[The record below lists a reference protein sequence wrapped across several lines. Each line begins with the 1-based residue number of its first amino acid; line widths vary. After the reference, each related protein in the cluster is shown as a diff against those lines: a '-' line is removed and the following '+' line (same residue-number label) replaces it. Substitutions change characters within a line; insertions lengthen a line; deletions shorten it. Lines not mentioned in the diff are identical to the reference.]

1 MIETFHW
8 PIQLQA
14 GMEGTFSYS
23 TRSAKFGDGY
33 EQISGE
39 GINPETQSWP
49 VTLSGLNEDVMPA
62 LAFIRAHVTKSFIWT
77 PPNGAPGL
85 YRADKE
91 SVKAS
96 PLSRNV
102 STITATFK
110 QAPAP

>member
-1 MIETFHW
+1 MIETYRW
-8 PIQLQA
+8 PVQLQA

-33 EQISGE
+33 EQISGD

-49 VTLSGLNEDVMPA
+49 VTLSGLNKDVLPA
-62 LAFIRAHVTKSFIWT
+62 LTFIRAHVTKSFIWT
-77 PPNGAPGL
+77 PPNGVLGL
-85 YRADKE
+85 YRVDKE
-91 SVKAS
+91 SIKSA